1 MFALFQISEE
11 KLSSIPNYR
20 LNPRFTNWDDAAF
33 EWLTEYELSLVYPT
47 EEAVDFEVITP
58 TYAPEEE
65 ESTFSALIVEYDL
78 DEETTTLK
86 NEQSYEDLELRLA
99 TTTET
104 LEDDYSEED
113 KFDQLTTENSDEDFS
128 STVQTPI
135 KTYVGETS
143 ESESDD
149 EDQKQVPSLS
159 GGILYKG
166 LSFVAFTVVPF
177 VILL

>member
-11 KLSSIPNYR
+11 KLSSIPDYR

-47 EEAVDFEVITP
+47 EETVDFEVTTP

-65 ESTFSALIVEYDL
+65 ESTFSALIIEYDL
-78 DEETTTLK
+78 DEETTTMK
-86 NEQSYEDLELRLA
+86 NEDSYEDLELTLA

-104 LEDDYSEED
+104 LEEDYNEEED
-113 KFDQLTTENSDEDFS
+113 FDLLPTENSYEDFS
-128 STVQTPI
+128 STVQPPI

-143 ESESDD
+143 ENES
-149 EDQKQVPSLS
+149 DQKQVPSLS
-159 GGILYKG
+159 GGMLYKG
-166 LSFVAFTVVPF
+166 LSFVTFTVVPF